1 MMLDIKNICFTIN
14 IINKANLEML
24 NLEVNCLDVLYFQV
38 KLAKLIFHVLQ
49 PVVDIVSTTVV
60 SPGRDLAIFQLLHTV

>member
-1 MMLDIKNICFTIN
+1 
-14 IINKANLEML
+14 ML

-49 PVVDIVSTTVV
+49 PVVDIVSTAVV
-60 SPGRDLAIFQLLHTV
+60 APGRDLAIFQLLHTV